1 VRDRDERTRTPSKAL
16 PARSRSRCDLAAT
29 LEADRELV
37 GVADVHQHG
46 LGQNVTADE
55 ALDVLSGERRF
66 DDDCFADDV
75 VQALSRTAYCAHS
88 TPVDEGV
95 LMATTPTG
103 CSPRRAA
110 TPAWMTVP
118 DAPVSI
124 IAAIETG
131 LGTGCPLETRIAS
144 TA

>member
-1 VRDRDERTRTPSKAL
+1 M
-16 PARSRSRCDLAAT
+16 LA
-29 LEADRELV
+29 
-37 GVADVHQHG
+37 
-46 LGQNVTADE
+46 
-55 ALDVLSGERRF
+55 GERRL
-66 DDDCFADDV
+66 DDNRFADDV
-75 VQALSRTAYCAHS
+75 VREDESDRVLRAQDTGR
-88 TPVDEGV
+88 EGV
-95 LMATTPTG
+95 LMDTTPTG

-144 TA
+144 TAWGTAIRTSTIGPIDCRLGTATVNDGT